1 MLEPKFSRVPGPS
14 QKNNGRWMFYYPAI
28 ADWMLD
34 HPGGRLSDCAAHMN
48 RTPQTISH
56 IINSDMFQEYF
67 RKRREQWTKDHDHA
81 IVGKTTQVAEAAL
94 DLMLEK
100 LEKQGDKIPMQLVTE
115 VATSTLDR
123 LGYGPK
129 KGPEVQVNV
138 DNSDKRQVVINSV
151 TIEALAEAREA
162 LRIAERQSAHREDL
176 ALPAAVVEPRVE
188 DEEPY
193 DPTS

>member
-14 QKNNGRWMFYYPAI
+14 AKNNGRWRFYYPAI
-28 ADWMLD
+28 ADWMLE
-34 HPGGRLSDCAAHMN
+34 HPGGKIADCAKFMN
-48 RTPQTISH
+48 RSPTTIGYV
-56 IINSDMFQEYF
+56 INSDMFQEYF
-67 RKRREQWTKDHDHA
+67 RQRRAKWSEAHDN
-81 IVGKTTQVAEAAL
+81 IILGKTTKVAEAAL
-94 DLMLEK
+94 DLMFEK

-123 LGYGPK
+123 LGYAPRK
-129 KGPEVQVNV
+129 PAEVQVNV
-138 DNSDKRQVVINSV
+138 DNSDKRTVVINSV

-162 LRIAERQSAHREDL
+162 LRIAERTAAGREEL
-176 ALPAAVVEPRVE
+176 VLPAERVEPRVD